1 VTLVGQLLSRGS
13 LVRVQPGLP
22 NSVNPVCSFHLEHGP
37 SDCRSQAK
45 NSEASGL
52 PIPLKPSQ
60 PSLHR
65 NPWRYRPPR
74 SPDRASG

>member
-1 VTLVGQLLSRGS
+1 
-13 LVRVQPGLP
+13 
-22 NSVNPVCSFHLEHGP
+22 VCSFHLEHGP